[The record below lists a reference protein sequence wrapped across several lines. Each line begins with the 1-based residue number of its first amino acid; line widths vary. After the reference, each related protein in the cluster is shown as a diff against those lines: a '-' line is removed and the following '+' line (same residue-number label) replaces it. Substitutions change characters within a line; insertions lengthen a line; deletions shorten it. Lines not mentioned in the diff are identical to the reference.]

1 MRQEINTSRTQ
12 TKFEMV
18 GVGIAG
24 LLLFIFTTQIFRA
37 LDSLIPFDIS
47 LATTIFR
54 IIVTL
59 VTIFGI
65 YMTWQNDKRYRYFL
79 TDDSIIISRSKF
91 GRLNED
97 TYTSRNITSI
107 SVKQSMFGVKNNYGT
122 IVINSDKLY
131 NNQSIQL
138 KNIFNPKE
146 VADKINDFLI
156 RK

>member
-1 MRQEINTSRTQ
+1 MRQEIKTSKTQ
-12 TKFEMV
+12 TKFEMA

-24 LLLFIFTTQIFRA
+24 LVLFIFTSQIFKA
-37 LDSLIPFDIS
+37 LDSLIPIDIS
-47 LATTIFR
+47 LVTTIFR
-54 IIVTL
+54 IIVAGT
-59 VTIFGI
+59 TIFAV
-65 YMTWQNDKRYRYFL
+65 YMTWQNDKRYRYFI

-122 IVINSDKLY
+122 IIINSDKLY

-138 KNIFNPKE
+138 KNIINPKE
-146 VADKINDFLI
+146 VADKINEFLI

>member
-1 MRQEINTSRTQ
+1 MRQEIKTSKTQ
-12 TKFEMV
+12 TKFEMA
-18 GVGIAG
+18 GVGLAG

-47 LATTIFR
+47 GITAIFR
-54 IIVTL
+54 IIVAGT
-59 VTIFGI
+59 TIFAV

-122 IVINSDKLY
+122 IIINSDKLY
-131 NNQSIQL
+131 NNQSIFL
-138 KNIFNPKE
+138 KNIMNPKQ
-146 VADKINDFLI
+146 VADRVNEFLLH
-156 RK
+156 R